1 MSRFLRSRWFI
12 VGLLVLVAMPV
23 AWLMARGRKPVDTSL
38 VTRVKRGDFMVTVSS
53 TGELRAPK
61 YVKIKGP
68 ENAGQADQYQ
78 FKIEWIAA
86 EGTVVKQGDEV
97 VRLDRAQI
105 SQKMTETMLAMQKAE
120 AQNDQASL
128 DSTLNL
134 SKAREDMRV
143 AALTLEEQKLARDQ
157 SQFEAPTVKRQAE
170 LSYEKALRALRQD
183 SLDYKTKTAQAV
195 AKMREVGTDLT
206 RSKNKL
212 QIIKDV
218 MEQYSIKAPA
228 GGMLIYLRDW
238 DGKKKGI
245 GSQIGS
251 WDPTVATLPDL
262 SVMESVTFVNEIDV
276 RKLAIGQAA
285 TLTLDAD
292 PSKKFRGKVTQVA
305 NSGEQRPNSNA
316 KVFEVVVNLENPDTT
331 LRPGMTT
338 GNAVETFTA
347 KNVLHVPL
355 EAVLTEQG
363 VPFVYRRVGG
373 SVTKQE
379 VERGA
384 MNDEEVIIDR
394 GLDANDE
401 VLLSAPAN
409 PETYKIIRLPGS
421 KVLSGDSA
429 TGQKLPATPPAP
441 APKGGETKKPV
452 ATPPAKDGEPKAATT
467 PVKKG

>member
-1 MSRFLRSRWFI
+1 MKRFFRSRR
-12 VGLLVLVAMPV
+12 LLVILALLVVCTPV
-23 AWLMARGRKPVDTSL
+23 AWLMARNRKPVDTAL
-38 VTRVKRGDFMVTVSS
+38 IAKVKRGDFMVTVSS

-86 EGTVVKQGDEV
+86 EGTVVKEGDEV
-97 VRLDRAQI
+97 ARLDRAQI
-105 SQKMTETMLAMQKAE
+105 MQKLTETDLAMQKAD
-120 AQNDQASL
+120 AQNQQASL

-134 SKAREDMRV
+134 SKAREEMRV

-157 SQFEAPTVKRQAE
+157 SQFEAPSVKRQAE
-170 LSYEKALRALRQD
+170 IAYEKALRALRQD
-183 SLDYKTKTAQAV
+183 SLDYRTKTDQAI

-212 QIIKDV
+212 QIIRDV
-218 MEQYSIKAPA
+218 MAQYSVKAPA

-238 DGKKKGI
+238 DGKKKGV

-251 WDPTVATLPDL
+251 WDPTIATLPDL
-262 SVMESVTFVNEIDV
+262 SVMESVTYVNEIDV
-276 RKLAIGQAA
+276 RKLAIGQEAV
-285 TLTLDAD
+285 LTLDAD
-292 PSKKFRGKVTQVA
+292 PSKKFHGKVTQVA

-316 KVFEVVVNLENPDTT
+316 KVFEVVVNVEHPDTT

-338 GNAVETFTA
+338 GNAVQTYTA

-363 VPFVYRRVGG
+363 IPFVYRRVGG
-373 SVTKQE
+373 SVSKQE

-384 MNDEEVIIDR
+384 MNDEEVIIER
-394 GLDANDE
+394 GLEANDE
-401 VLLSAPAN
+401 VLLSAPVDH
-409 PETYKIIRLPGS
+409 EKYTIVRLPGS
-421 KVLSGDSA
+421 KIPSGDSA
-429 TGQKLPATPPAP
+429 AAQKLTAPAGDAKAPPKSGKPTDPKTPATSP
-441 APKGGETKKPV
+441 
-452 ATPPAKDGEPKAATT
+452 
-467 PVKKG
+467 KKG